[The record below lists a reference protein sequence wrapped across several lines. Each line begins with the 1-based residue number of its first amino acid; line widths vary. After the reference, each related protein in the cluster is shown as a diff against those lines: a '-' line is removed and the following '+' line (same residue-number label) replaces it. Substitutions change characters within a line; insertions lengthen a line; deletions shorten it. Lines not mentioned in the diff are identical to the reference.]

1 MSFLNPGMLF
11 LLPISLFPLLLH
23 LLGRRLRRRL
33 EFPWVKLLFAVETEG
48 RKRSRLYEIILLIVR
63 ILAIACLILALSRP
77 VLMPEKVDF
86 DVAYLDVSMS
96 MKPFEKDLDRL
107 YEDIKNNFPD
117 KRIFFFSDEKLD
129 QAYPRITHRGTD
141 YGAIDPDEGQRK
153 VLIYSDFQRG
163 GYRNFPVPGREY
175 LLFRASDRGVDNVA
189 LLSFYSEEPYFQKDE
204 PVKLSLRAQNF
215 GRKTRRGRVRILGGR
230 DELTELHLELPPDS
244 GILYSFTVKSKSGD
258 FIAFWIPGDS
268 IPGDDT
274 LYLHVP
280 EVKERKVLLLRGDSD
295 PTYVEAALRPRGF
308 RTPFELQAVDRL
320 DSPVRNDVS
329 LIVMADRLSAS
340 EMRFIR
346 KYLNAGGKILAF
358 VSTPEA
364 SVLGLLG
371 IEGSRKDR
379 GKSFIRGE
387 GKGERAFSLANYLV
401 LRGGK
406 PLLKDES
413 GDPVAVEKEGSF
425 VVGFRPEPEMTDL
438 IYSPLFPPWIHELLL
453 RTMGIRAPIRLRP
466 GESAR
471 VPVTEGGE
479 YELLMPDGTGTRIVP
494 EVKAGRAYLDTGPLE
509 EPGFYRISRG
519 GEPVVVIVVNPDPT
533 ESDVIPL
540 RPQELTAAF
549 GKNHRFIENL
559 IRGARYLSGTFLLA
573 ALLLF
578 LVETA
583 LLFFRRR
590 FFT

>member
-86 DVAYLDVSMS
+86 DAAYLDVSMS
-96 MKPFEKDLDRL
+96 MKPFEKELGRL
-107 YEDIKNNFPD
+107 YDDIKNNFPD
-117 KRIFFFSDEKLD
+117 KEVFFFSDSKLD
-129 QAYPRITHRGTD
+129 QSRPRTTHRGTD
-141 YGAIDPDEGQRK
+141 YGAIDPGEGLRK
-153 VLIYSDFQRG
+153 VLVYSDFQRG
-163 GYRNFPVPGREY
+163 GYRNFPVPGKEY
-175 LLFRASDRGVDNVA
+175 LLFRASDRQVDNVA
-189 LLSFYSEEPYFQKDE
+189 LLAFYSEEPYFQKEE

-215 GRKTRRGRVRILGGR
+215 GKKTRRGRIRILGGQ

-244 GILYSFTVKSKSGD
+244 GLLYSFTVKSGSGD
-258 FIAFWIPGDS
+258 FTAFWIPGDS

-280 EVKERKVLLLRGDSD
+280 EVGNRKVLLLRGGSD

-308 RTPFELQAVDRL
+308 RTPFELKVIDRL
-320 DSPVRNDVS
+320 DFPIGQDRS
-329 LIVMADRLSAS
+329 LIVMANRLSAS
-340 EMRFIR
+340 DMRFVR
-346 KYLNAGGKILAF
+346 KYLNDGGKILAF

-371 IEGSRKDR
+371 LEGTRREK
-379 GKSFIRGE
+379 GKSFVGGE
-387 GKGERAFSLANYLV
+387 GKKKAFSLANYLV

-406 PLLKDES
+406 TLLEDQS
-413 GDPVAVEKEGSF
+413 RDPVAVEKEGSV
-425 VVGFRPEPEMTDL
+425 VVGFKPEPEMTDL
-438 IYSPLFPPWIHELLL
+438 IYSPLFPPWLHKLLL
-453 RTMGIRAPIRLRP
+453 KTMGIRSPIRLRP

-471 VPVTEGGE
+471 VPVTKGGE
-479 YELLMPDGTGTRIVP
+479 YELLMPDGTGVRIVP
-494 EVKAGRAYLDTGPLE
+494 EVEAGRAFLETGPLE
-509 EPGFYRISRG
+509 EPGFYRISRDG
-519 GEPVVVIVVNPDPT
+519 KPLAVIVVNPDPS
-533 ESDVIPL
+533 ESDVTPL
-540 RPQELTAAF
+540 KPRELSAAF
-549 GKNHRFIENL
+549 GKNHRFIGNL
-559 IRGARYLSGTFLLA
+559 IKGARYLSRTLLLA

-578 LVETA
+578 LLETA
-583 LLFFRRR
+583 LLFLRKR